1 MTLPRLHAVTDD
13 RVLALPD
20 FLDRA
25 RAMALGP
32 AVALHVR
39 TQRDGAFALK
49 ITDQLVALA
58 AESGTQVIV
67 NDRADVA
74 ALAEAAGVH
83 LPANGMPVHAAR
95 EAAPTPWWVGQ
106 STHTAMSALAS
117 TADWAF
123 LGPIWPTGSHPDH
136 PALGADALRGAG
148 PRVVAIGGLT
158 PVRAREAVQAGAIG
172 IAAISALWDA
182 PDPGAAAHAFLLSF
196 EL

>member
-1 MTLPRLHAVTDD
+1 
-13 RVLALPD
+13 
-20 FLDRA
+20 
-25 RAMALGP
+25 
-32 AVALHVR
+32 
-39 TQRDGAFALK
+39 
-49 ITDQLVALA
+49 
-58 AESGTQVIV
+58 
-67 NDRADVA
+67 
-74 ALAEAAGVH
+74 
-83 LPANGMPVHAAR
+83 VHAAR

-123 LGPIWPTGSHPDH
+123 LGPIWPTASHPDR